1 MQRKA
6 LLILKDLKYISVTVV
21 HAYVYTQHGTS
32 TEGLEISE
40 TPGAKVTGSC
50 ALPTMRAGNQT

>member
-21 HAYVYTQHGTS
+21 HAYVYTQHGHKHR
-32 TEGLEISE
+32 
-40 TPGAKVTGSC
+40 GAGDIRDPWS
-50 ALPTMRAGNQT
+50 